1 MSTPMKKRLTS
12 IIHKKYTTDMVD
24 SDIEQEQ
31 TMKFESLQVER
42 HNLVKRIPHPVQDLK
57 KIRSRDIAGTIDN
70 DV

>member
-1 MSTPMKKRLTS
+1 
-12 IIHKKYTTDMVD
+12 MVD

-42 HNLVKRIPHPVQDLK
+42 HNLVKRISNSMQDLK